1 MHPPLERLPEQNS
14 IIPADF
20 GTSASHLQERE
31 QQVVKMGMGMEMN
44 MVDHGQ
50 EEADEEAQISQ
61 QFAIRHYFGYIP
73 GESKPKLG

>member
-1 MHPPLERLPEQNS
+1 
-14 IIPADF
+14 
-20 GTSASHLQERE
+20 
-31 QQVVKMGMGMEMN
+31 MGMEMN